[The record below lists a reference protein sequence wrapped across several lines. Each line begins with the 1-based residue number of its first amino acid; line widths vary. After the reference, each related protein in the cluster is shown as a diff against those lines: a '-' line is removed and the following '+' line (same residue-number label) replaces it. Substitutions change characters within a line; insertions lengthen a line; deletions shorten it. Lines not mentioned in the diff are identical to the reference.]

1 MTDDQAGSQPIRR
14 VVTGHGQDQIAKVIF
29 DSAAENVK
37 RPVSGISSTTLWTST
52 TTPADISIGEKVE
65 DFGNLNVPLAPPE
78 NGTRFAIVEFLPGNG
93 AFMHRTETL
102 DYVIVL
108 SGELEMQMD
117 NSTVNLKAGDV
128 VVQRGTNHSWSNK
141 SAQPARIGI
150 VLVDG
155 KSLGIGKPLPRA
167 SV

>member
-1 MTDDQAGSQPIRR
+1 MTDDNAGSQLIRR
-14 VVTGHGQDQIAKVIF
+14 VVTGHGHDQIAKVIF
-29 DSAAENVK
+29 DSPAENVK
-37 RPVSGISSTTLWTST
+37 RPVSGIISTTLWTST
-52 TTPADISIGEKVE
+52 ATPADISIGEKVE
-65 DFGNLNVPLAPPE
+65 DLGNLNVPLAPPE

-93 AFMHRTETL
+93 AFMHRTDTL

-117 NSTVNLKAGDV
+117 DSTVILKAGDV

-141 SAQPARIGI
+141 GDKPARIGI